1 MTDKKIYSAFISSNF
16 QSLRDERNRV
26 ISNLLDFR
34 ILPIGMEHFTV
45 STSGEF
51 SDIEALIDDSD
62 FFILLLGARYG
73 SCDSEGFSW
82 TEREYRYARAK
93 KMPILTII
101 CDELALNLRKK
112 AEELD
117 SDALKQIEF
126 SNRIGFAREV
136 NDEFSIDTIVK
147 QFLNTQNFSKCIG
160 WTRIEDVSKD
170 EQALAEWRKK
180 NSAFDIGGCWHH
192 IHLSEDDEK
201 YIRVGTVVIEQD
213 FTPNNYAKLKMHG
226 ENYSVL
232 YYDTQKN
239 DIRENIMQG
248 SKFTGEYTLNEN
260 GTIFG
265 IFNSIRTFNGQ
276 FGTQTVGGGT
286 RRGIHDFTVN
296 AFSEV
301 TEFISGDFHDE
312 APSPKLGKIFLFR
325 TRQARNEFLL
335 DLRGHIIE
343 KR

>member
-16 QSLRDERNRV
+16 ESLRDERNIV
-26 ISNLLDFR
+26 IKNLLDFR
-34 ILPIGMEHFTV
+34 ILPIAMEHFTV

-73 SCDSEGFSW
+73 SCDANGVSW
-82 TEREYRYARAK
+82 TEREYLYAK
-93 KMPILTII
+93 KKKKPILAII
-101 CDELALNLRKK
+101 CDELAANLRKS

-117 SDALKQIEF
+117 NDALKQIEF
-126 SNRIGFAREV
+126 NNRIGFAREASK
-136 NDEFSIDTIVK
+136 EFTIETIVK
-147 QFLNTQNFSKCIG
+147 LFLNTQNFSNCIG
-160 WTRIEDVSKD
+160 WTRIEDISKD
-170 EQALAEWRKK
+170 EDALAEWRKTK
-180 NSAFDIGGCWHH
+180 SAFDIGGCWHH

-213 FTPNNYAKLKMHG
+213 FTPNNYGRLKMHG
-226 ENYSVL
+226 ENYNVL

-239 DIRENIMQG
+239 DLRENIMQG

-265 IFNSIRTFNGQ
+265 IFNSQRTFNGR
-276 FGTQTVGGGT
+276 FGEQTVNGGT
-286 RRGIHDFTVN
+286 RRGIHDFMINV
-296 AFSEV
+296 FSDT

-312 APSPKLGKIFLFR
+312 APSPKLGKILLFR
-325 TRQARNEFLL
+325 TREMRNEFLL
-335 DLRGHIIE
+335 DHRGHIIE

>member
-1 MTDKKIYSAFISSNF
+1 M
-16 QSLRDERNRV
+16 
-26 ISNLLDFR
+26 
-34 ILPIGMEHFTV
+34 
-45 STSGEF
+45 
-51 SDIEALIDDSD
+51 
-62 FFILLLGARYG
+62 
-73 SCDSEGFSW
+73 
-82 TEREYRYARAK
+82 
-93 KMPILTII
+93 
-101 CDELALNLRKK
+101 
-112 AEELD
+112 
-117 SDALKQIEF
+117 
-126 SNRIGFAREV
+126 
-136 NDEFSIDTIVK
+136 
-147 QFLNTQNFSKCIG
+147 
-160 WTRIEDVSKD
+160 
-170 EQALAEWRKK
+170 
-180 NSAFDIGGCWHH
+180 
-192 IHLSEDDEK
+192 
-201 YIRVGTVVIEQD
+201 VIEQD

>member
-16 QSLRDERNRV
+16 ESLRDERNIV
-26 ISNLLDFR
+26 IKNLLDFR
-34 ILPIGMEHFTV
+34 ILPIAMEHFTV

-73 SCDSEGFSW
+73 SCDANGVSW
-82 TEREYRYARAK
+82 TEREYLYAK
-93 KMPILTII
+93 KKKKPILAII
-101 CDELALNLRKK
+101 CDELAANLRKS

-117 SDALKQIEF
+117 NDALKQIEF
-126 SNRIGFAREV
+126 NNRIGFAREASK
-136 NDEFSIDTIVK
+136 EFTIETIVK
-147 QFLNTQNFSKCIG
+147 LFLNTQNFSNCIG
-160 WTRIEDVSKD
+160 WTRIEDISKD
-170 EQALAEWRKK
+170 EDALAEWRKTK
-180 NSAFDIGGCWHH
+180 SAFDIGGCWHH

-213 FTPNNYAKLKMHG
+213 FTPNNYGRLKMHG
-226 ENYSVL
+226 ENYNVL

-239 DIRENIMQG
+239 DLRENIMQG

-265 IFNSIRTFNGQ
+265 IFNSQRTFNGR
-276 FGTQTVGGGT
+276 FGEQTVSGGT
-286 RRGIHDFTVN
+286 RRGIHDFMINV
-296 AFSEV
+296 FSDT

-312 APSPKLGKIFLFR
+312 APSPKLGKILLFR
-325 TRQARNEFLL
+325 TREMRNEFLL
-335 DLRGHIIE
+335 DHRGHIIE